1 MRRTFLS
8 MVIGFALCVLQA
20 QASEVSIDS
29 PRVMLSGIESSFA
42 VHGLESKA
50 VTVKHNGQVIASTTD
65 GETLEKV
72 IVLQPDKGSAVIT
85 IIADGKVLA
94 ESSVNVIPA
103 WMSIVPPLFAIL
115 LSFVLRSVI
124 PSLFAGLI
132 VGAWAINGMTFQGAV
147 VGVFDTMT
155 IYVLDAIIDADHASI
170 ILFSLLIGGMVGIV
184 SRNGGMLG
192 IVNRVIPI
200 ARTPKRGQAVIATLG
215 LGIFF
220 DDYANTMIVGNATRP
235 VSDHLRIS
243 REKLAYLVD
252 STAAPVATIAVIT
265 TWIGFQVGLI
275 EEAISGIDG
284 ITETAYGI
292 FLQSI
297 PYSFYPF
304 LAIFFVFVIV
314 FSGKDFGPMYH
325 AEIRARSTGVVSAKT
340 VKKSDDNQM
349 DDFECKEDI
358 PCRAM
363 NALIPIICLVGGVI
377 GGMYIS
383 GEGNTLQEIIGS
395 ANAYEVLIWASLLA
409 CIAAF
414 ALTLGQGLLSLNE
427 TIDAWVIGA
436 RFMLTGIVLL
446 VMAWAIADIAAV
458 LQTAPYLIS
467 VLGDT
472 LSPYLLP
479 TIIFLLAAGAGFAS
493 GSSWGVMA
501 ILMPLVIPLC
511 WAVLET
517 NNIADA
523 QHMHILYSSIA
534 CVLTGAVWADHCS
547 PISDTTVLSSLATG
561 CDHMDHVSTQLP
573 YALLGGTVAMLV
585 CTLPAGYGL
594 PWWLLLPSAA
604 VVMFAI
610 HRFLAKPT
618 DLPLSGDLGERA
630 AAARA

>member
-1 MRRTFLS
+1 MKR
-8 MVIGFALCVLQA
+8 GFSSIVVGLFFCVLQA
-20 QASEVSIDS
+20 QASGIAIDS
-29 PRVMLSGIESSFA
+29 PRVMLSGIEASFS
-42 VHGLESKA
+42 VHGLDGQA
-50 VTVKHNGQVIASTTD
+50 VTLKHNGKLIAESQL
-65 GETLEKV
+65 GEALENV
-72 IVLQPDKGSAVIT
+72 TVLQPNTGTAVIT
-85 IIADGKVLA
+85 VISNGKVLA

-103 WMSIVPPLFAIL
+103 WMSVVPPLFAIL

-124 PSLFAGLI
+124 PSLFGGLI
-132 VGAWAINGMTFQGAV
+132 VGAWAINGMTWQGAI

-155 IYVLDAIIDADHASI
+155 IYVLDAMIDPDHGAI

-184 SRNGGMLG
+184 SRNGGMVG

-200 ARTPKRGQAVIATLG
+200 ARTPKRGQVVIAALG

-284 ITETAYGI
+284 INQTAYSL

-304 LAIFFVFVIV
+304 LAIFFVFLVV

-325 AEIRARSTGVVSAKT
+325 AEIRARTTGAVTATEAS
-340 VKKSDDNQM
+340 KSNDNQM
-349 DDFECKEDI
+349 DAFESKEDI

-363 NALIPIICLVGGVI
+363 NAMIPIACLVLGVI

-383 GEGNTLQEIIGS
+383 GEGDSLQEIIGS
-395 ANAYEVLIWASLLA
+395 ANAYVVLIWASLLS

-414 ALTLGQGLLSLNE
+414 ILTLSQGLLSLDE

-446 VMAWAIADIAAV
+446 VLAWAIAGVASV

-479 TIIFLLAAGAGFAS
+479 CIIFLLAAGAGFAS

-511 WAVLET
+511 WAVLEA

-561 CDHMDHVSTQLP
+561 CNHMDHVATQLP

-585 CTLPAGYGL
+585 CTVPAGYGL
-594 PWWLLLPSAA
+594 PWWLLIPSA
-604 VVMFAI
+604 VVVLFTV
-610 HRFLAKPT
+610 HRFLGKPT
-618 DLPLSGDLGERA
+618 DPT
-630 AAARA
+630 

>member
-8 MVIGFALCVLQA
+8 IVIGFALTVLQA
-20 QASEVSIDS
+20 QASEISIDS
-29 PRVMLSGIESSFA
+29 PRVMLSGIEATFS
-42 VHGLESKA
+42 VYGLEGQS
-50 VTVKHNGQVIASTTD
+50 VTVRHNGQDIGSSAQSD
-65 GETLEKV
+65 SLENV
-72 IVLQPDKGSAVIT
+72 VLLQPSTGSAVIT
-85 IIADGKVLA
+85 VIGDGEILA
-94 ESSVNVIPA
+94 ESSINVIPA
-103 WMSIVPPLFAIL
+103 WMSVVPPLFAIL

-132 VGAWAINGMTFQGAV
+132 VGAWAINGMTFHGAV

-155 IYVLDAIIDADHASI
+155 IYVLDAMIDPDHGSI

-184 SRNGGMLG
+184 SRNGGMMG

-200 ARTPKRGQAVIATLG
+200 ARTPRRGQAVIAVLG

-284 ITETAYGI
+284 ISQTAYSL

-304 LAIFFVFVIV
+304 LAIFFVFVV
-314 FSGKDFGPMYH
+314 VLTGKDFGPMYH
-325 AEIRARSTGVVSAKT
+325 AEMRARTTGAVSAKI

-349 DDFECKEDI
+349 DDFECKDDI
-358 PCRAM
+358 PCRAI
-363 NALIPIICLVGGVI
+363 NALIPIACLVGGVI

-383 GEGNTLQEIIGS
+383 GEGDSLQEIIGS
-395 ANAYEVLIWASLLA
+395 ANAYVVLIWASLLA

-427 TIDAWVIGA
+427 AIDAWVIGA

-446 VMAWAIADIAAV
+446 VMAWAIADVAGI

-467 VLGDT
+467 VLGNS
-472 LSPYLLP
+472 LSPYMLP
-479 TIIFLLAAGAGFAS
+479 SIIFLLAAGAGFAS

-511 WAVLET
+511 WAVLEV

-604 VVMFAI
+604 VVMFAF

-618 DLPLSGDLGERA
+618 DLLPGDLSEDPA
-630 AAARA
+630 TVQS